1 MMKTA
6 KKTTAKK
13 TTMKN
18 KLKGAKI
25 TYKELKAAF
34 EEHEYSGKKGHLR
47 GLIVFTEDSFT
58 KPCRESSRTYIV
70 SSDKKAFQPNM
81 CGYSIWGSAI
91 DGTDPGVRLEQYMM
105 EEHGGKDG
113 WKVDCCYLLHGLEG
127 MMTNQLQ
134 ELTEGMYIGKTAD
147 GETVFVDRRAK
158 GKGWK
163 VCMEVMKRSALQ
175 CTEYAEDGTQIET
188 YYER

>member
-1 MMKTA
+1 MKTA

-13 TTMKN
+13 TTMKK

-34 EEHEYSGKKGHLR
+34 EEHEYSGEKGHLQ
-47 GLIVFTEDSFT
+47 GLIVFTKSSFK
-58 KPCRESSRTYIV
+58 KPYRESSRTYIV
-70 SSDKKAFQPNM
+70 SSDNKAFQPNM

-91 DGTDPGVRLEQYMM
+91 DGTDPGVRLEHYMM

-113 WKVDCCYLLHGLEG
+113 WKVDYCYLLHGLEG

-134 ELTEGMYIGKTAD
+134 GLAEGMYIGKTAD
-147 GETVFVDRRAK
+147 GETVFVDRRKK

-163 VCMEVMKRSALQ
+163 VSTEVMKRSALQ